1 MWPWLGKD
9 FSYDTNQKCT
19 NHRRTDFIF
28 FFFNFCSSENTAKR
42 MKTRQ
47 ATDWDKIFV
56 NHKFHKD
63 LYPEYTKEI
72 SKLINKI
79 SNPTF

>member
-1 MWPWLGKD
+1 
-9 FSYDTNQKCT
+9 
-19 NHRRTDFIF
+19 
-28 FFFNFCSSENTAKR
+28 

-63 LYPEYTKEI
+63 LYLEYTKEI

-79 SNPTF
+79 NNPTF